1 MKRKRA
7 YQISIL
13 ISTALIVMGCNN
25 SKPAPQEKPKVTAN
39 KPAPVVHKPTGITV
53 SNLSSSGV
61 SNLKIIAS
69 KDKYHVGEPIQFK
82 INTNG
87 KSGYLYIIYV
97 DKNGQVSLLYPNAK
111 APLTELVG
119 EYIFPRDFGNMTIR
133 ASKDCQDCQEDKTTI
148 YALLSKD
155 KIIDINNITQAQ
167 LVNFVGGNSSNSTS
181 KVKTKAIQFDDGSNN
196 RVDNSN
202 IKVGKLTFSVV
213 D

>member
-13 ISTALIVMGCNN
+13 ISTVLITVGCNHN
-25 SKPAPQEKPKVTAN
+25 QPAPQKQKVAISKPV
-39 KPAPVVHKPTGITV
+39 PVVHKPTGITV
-53 SNLSSSGV
+53 SNLKNGGV
-61 SNLKIIAS
+61 SSLKIIAS
-69 KDKYHVGEPIQFK
+69 KEKYHVGEPIQFK

-97 DKNGQVSLLYPNAK
+97 DKKGQVSLLYPNAK

-181 KVKTKAIQFDDGSNN
+181 KVKTKALQFDDGSSSS
-196 RVDNSN
+196 VDNSN
-202 IKVGKLTFSVV
+202 IKVGKLTFSVI

>member
-1 MKRKRA
+1 MRKRKA

-13 ISTALIVMGCNN
+13 ISTALIIMGCNHN
-25 SKPAPQEKPKVTAN
+25 QPTPQEKPKVTVN

-53 SNLSSSGV
+53 SNLNSSGV

-69 KDKYHVGEPIQFK
+69 KEKYHVGEPIQFK

-97 DKNGQVSLLYPNAK
+97 DKKGHVTLLYPNDK

-119 EYIFPRDFGNMTIR
+119 EYVFPRDFGNMTIR

-167 LVNFVGGNSSNSTS
+167 LIKFVGGDSSNSTS
-181 KVKTKAIQFDDGSNN
+181 KVKSKAIEFDDGSSNH
-196 RVDNSN
+196 VDNSN
-202 IKVGKLTFSVV
+202 IKVGKLTFSVI